1 MTNKVAPIQGG
12 SVNDTACL
20 WISKLDRG
28 LSPSERAELD
38 AWLDAAPDHG
48 RVLLDLARC
57 WDKTD
62 ALALLA
68 DVVPKA
74 QRHAIKSP
82 RSAKPWFWG
91 GALAA
96 TAFAV
101 FMFMSPSWLT
111 LNKPYSPEAL
121 TYETAVG
128 GLSRVI
134 LLDGSVLTLNTDTR
148 VEVTLTD
155 DIRLLTLRSG
165 EMHIDVAKDP
175 DRPLQVWV
183 NDTVFEAVGTQ
194 FNIRIED
201 SQHVELL
208 VTEGKVRVGVSPK
221 ALLDGG
227 SAAATPILL
236 DDLYLAQG
244 ERVIVEG
251 KNRKVESLVP
261 GDIEVELSWQNG
273 NLVFRGEPLSE
284 AITEISRYTS
294 VEFVIVD
301 EDLKALR
308 VAGLFKS
315 GDVAGFLNSLEAN
328 FAIRYER
335 NGNQTFLRSP
345 E

>member
-1 MTNKVAPIQGG
+1 MINKVVPIQGE
-12 SVNDTACL
+12 SVDEAACL

-28 LSPSERAELD
+28 LSESECAELG
-38 AWLDAAPDHG
+38 AWLDAASDHE
-48 RVLLDLARC
+48 RVFLELARC

-74 QRHAIKSP
+74 QRQDVKS
-82 RSAKPWFWG
+82 RRWNKPWIWG
-91 GALAA
+91 GAIAA
-96 TAFAV
+96 AV
-101 FMFMSPSWLT
+101 FASFMVMSPSWFT
-111 LNKPYSPEAL
+111 LNKPYSPELL

-128 GLSRVI
+128 GLSRVV
-134 LLDGSVLTLNTDTR
+134 LVDGSVLTLNTDTR
-148 VEVTLTD
+148 VEVTVTD
-155 DIRLLTLRSG
+155 EIRLLALQSG
-165 EMHIDVAKDP
+165 EMHIDVAKDLN
-175 DRPLQVWV
+175 RPFQVWV
-183 NDTVFEAVGTQ
+183 NDSVFEAVGTQ
-194 FNIRIED
+194 FNIRIDD

-227 SAAATPILL
+227 HADGTSVLL

-244 ERVIVEG
+244 QRVIVEG
-251 KNRKVESLVP
+251 QKHTVERLVP
-261 GDIEVELSWQNG
+261 SDIEVELSWKNG

-284 AITEISRYTS
+284 AIAEISRYTS

-308 VAGLFKS
+308 VAGLYKS

-328 FAIRYER
+328 FAIHYER